1 MSSSHSCNT
10 LPYRCSR
17 PIFSVALDSF
27 YRSKCN
33 ILYISLLCLV
43 VLARLASGFHLS
55 TFSRFNRN
63 YAYKGKSVNWSYAE
77 IKMTKSKDIV
87 TAESEVQE
95 SYDGGL
101 AEITNG
107 AKNSAASASSETVL
121 VNEVKNVT
129 SVSNQSS
136 SDLELIKEVNITS
149 ISDQSS
155 SELEFSPPLSFQK
168 FLTMQVCD

>member
-1 MSSSHSCNT
+1 M
-10 LPYRCSR
+10 
-17 PIFSVALDSF
+17 
-27 YRSKCN
+27 
-33 ILYISLLCLV
+33 
-43 VLARLASGFHLS
+43 
-55 TFSRFNRN
+55 
-63 YAYKGKSVNWSYAE
+63 NWSYAE

-101 AEITNG
+101 AEVTNG

-121 VNEVKNVT
+121 VNEAKNVT
-129 SVSNQSS
+129 SVSNHSS